1 MANEEYI
8 KRYNNVAKIMH
19 QKLAYEHQLIKEN
32 VPTFKYEP
40 DAVLE
45 NTRYRI
51 MWDRSVITDKTNPAN
66 RPDIIVTD
74 CVTKYTYLIYTAV
87 PGTTNLEKNLPRKNQ

>member
-8 KRYNNVAKIMH
+8 KRHNNVAKIIH
-19 QKLAYEHQLIKEN
+19 KKLAYEHQLIKEN
-32 VPTFKYEP
+32 FPTFKYEP

-51 MWDRSVITDKTNPAN
+51 MWDRSVITDKTIPAN
-66 RPDIIVTD
+66 RPDIIATD
-74 CVTKYTYLIYTAV
+74 HVNKYTY
-87 PGTTNLEKNLPRKNQ
+87 

>member
-8 KRYNNVAKIMH
+8 KRHNNVAKLIH
-19 QKLAYEHQLIKEN
+19 QKLAPEYQLIKEN

-40 DAVLE
+40 AAVLE

-51 MWDRSVITDKTNPAN
+51 MWDRSVITDETIPAN

-74 CVTKYTYLIYTAV
+74 RVNNCTY
-87 PGTTNLEKNLPRKNQ
+87 